1 MSNINWKSLASR
13 HGPRMMHNA
22 PIDPE
27 KTNVCSAPGAALPN
41 IESNGNDVIKPAP
54 SVIKLKA
61 DALSVLRKLLKSATT
76 LYYLLPYEEYK
87 KYKRLRSEQFSGYNV
102 LCNQNS
108 RVSAGWLLCKYA
120 AVGQCKLENGL
131 QPFDTAKGGTA
142 ALKRH
147 TDQHL
152 SASKK
157 AADQLPVKLG
167 LGEKRTVSEAAG
179 LAVVR
184 GLLPLSFADGKLGMT
199 AFARAFFELGRSS
212 LPGVV
217 VDFDDLIP
225 SRRSVRESIQRM
237 ASTRREMFRKN
248 TLGQATTAG
257 GVASSDLVLHYF
269 SVGKAHILTGE
280 REVRMEC
287 RVVLLEEHKGRE
299 TAVSLRNMLSDAL
312 MRRYGVEFEDLMQ
325 HLTFVTDCA
334 STMPCIVGASSSS
347 SKVSFSEKWVGCIS
361 HQINTCMKNC
371 QQSKILTGELSVIQ
385 TDLNAVKTI
394 VRIFKQGNWNAL
406 LPDGYAL
413 LQEVETRFSTMH
425 TVVERFIKS
434 GAKALEIISSK
445 DSSAA
450 LAAANSLCT
459 ASDENGR
466 VQFPALQAVERVFSL
481 LRVAQTEL
489 GAGRKP
495 TFAYARKLSKRTCS
509 YF

>member
-1 MSNINWKSLASR
+1 
-13 HGPRMMHNA
+13 
-22 PIDPE
+22 
-27 KTNVCSAPGAALPN
+27 V
-41 IESNGNDVIKPAP
+41 
-54 SVIKLKA
+54 
-61 DALSVLRKLLKSATT
+61 
-76 LYYLLPYEEYK
+76 
-87 KYKRLRSEQFSGYNV
+87 KY
-102 LCNQNS
+102 
-108 RVSAGWLLCKYA
+108 
-120 AVGQCKLENGL
+120 
-131 QPFDTAKGGTA
+131 D
-142 ALKRH
+142 
-147 TDQHL
+147 
-152 SASKK
+152 
-157 AADQLPVKLG
+157 
-167 LGEKRTVSEAAG
+167 
-179 LAVVR
+179 
-184 GLLPLSFADGKLGMT
+184 
-199 AFARAFFELGRSS
+199 
-212 LPGVV
+212 
-217 VDFDDLIP
+217 
-225 SRRSVRESIQRM
+225 
-237 ASTRREMFRKN
+237 
-248 TLGQATTAG
+248 
-257 GVASSDLVLHYF
+257 DLVLHYF

-287 RVVLLEEHKGRE
+287 RVVLLEEQKGRE

-347 SKVSFSEKWVGCIS
+347 SKVPFSEKWVGCIS

-371 QQSKILTGELSVIQ
+371 LQSKILTGELSVIQ

-481 LRVAQTEL
+481 LRVPQTEL
-489 GAGRKP
+489 EAGREP
-495 TFAYARKLSKRTCS
+495 TLYKVLPMLENCQKNLFIFLVGWITTQIGQ
-509 YF
+509 